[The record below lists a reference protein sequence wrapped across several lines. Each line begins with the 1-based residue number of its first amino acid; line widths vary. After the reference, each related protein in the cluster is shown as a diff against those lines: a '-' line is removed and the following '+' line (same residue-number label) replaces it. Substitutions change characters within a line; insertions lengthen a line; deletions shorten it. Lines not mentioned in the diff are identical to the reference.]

1 MKRTL
6 NKRFVV
12 IERIEVTMAHRV
24 HKYYKYYML
33 ICTYNVHIV
42 PMSEGGERR
51 YKTVGLFASS
61 DSVNHYRN
69 KDDHRP

>member
-51 YKTVGLFASS
+51 YKTVGL
-61 DSVNHYRN
+61 
-69 KDDHRP
+69 